1 MRYSYAIIL
10 ALAGTAA
17 SFAQSFLARSSFT
30 AAATALSPLSGDKVS
45 LVDSGAGFSFQY
57 DFRVNRYLAAEA
69 GVQKA
74 WPRDVTSC
82 SRFGCTFERA
92 SATFTPFGL
101 RGILPLN
108 HDRIH
113 ITAGFGGAYV
123 FRANTDRFDAEQWL
137 AQASIGFSVGLTREG
152 SMRIG
157 PSVRFYSDLGRPTQ
171 RWAATSLEFS
181 WAPRF

>member
-1 MRYSYAIIL
+1 MCTRLTIIL
-10 ALAGTAA
+10 GLIFAA
-17 SFAQSFLARSSFT
+17 TTFAQNLLNRSSFT
-30 AAATALSPLSGDKVS
+30 IAATALSPLSGYKVNF
-45 LVDSGAGFSFQY
+45 VDPGAGFSFQY
-57 DFRVNRYLAAEA
+57 GFRVSRYLAAEA

-74 WPRDVTSC
+74 WPRDVTGC

-108 HDRIH
+108 NDRVQ

-123 FRANTDRFDAEQWL
+123 FRAQTDTFDAEQWL
-137 AQASIGFSVGLTREG
+137 AQASAGFSVALSREG
-152 SMRIG
+152 RFRIG

-171 RWAATSLEFS
+171 RWAATSLEFT